1 MLTYGGCMPPFDNAQ
16 RFMILGYSGSGKST
30 LAESISAKRGIPLL
44 HLDTVHWMSG
54 WRERPEASSAAIVSA
69 FLDGHESWVI
79 EGNYRG
85 MAFDRRLDSADCI
98 IILNIDRFICL
109 RRAFMRYRRYRHGN
123 RPDMTIGCNDKFDA
137 EFLWW
142 LLCRGRSRKRARFYA
157 HIAATYPERCIVVN
171 TREQS
176 SFRLP

>member
-1 MLTYGGCMPPFDNAQ
+1 
-16 RFMILGYSGSGKST
+16 
-30 LAESISAKRGIPLL
+30 
-44 HLDTVHWMSG
+44 
-54 WRERPEASSAAIVSA
+54 
-69 FLDGHESWVI
+69 
-79 EGNYRG
+79 
-85 MAFDRRLDSADCI
+85 
-98 IILNIDRFICL
+98 
-109 RRAFMRYRRYRHGN
+109 MRYRRYRHGN

-176 SFRLP
+176 SFRLPQGQDAGSSDDPKESARSSGR